1 MVITVG
7 RQYGSGGREIGTM
20 LAKQLGIAYYDDMLL
35 KEAAEESGLCEELF
49 RSFDERPKSFLYS
62 IAMDPY
68 SFSMNHVTPKGSIEQ
83 QVYLATYDTI
93 KKLADKGP
101 CVLIGRCADYAL
113 KDRDDVI
120 NLFITAPLENRIK
133 RVAARNGIS
142 ENEAKDRIK
151 KTDKSRAS
159 YYSIAMD
166 PYSFSMNH
174 VTPKG
179 SIEQQ
184 VYLATYDTI
193 KKLADKGPCVLI
205 GRCADYALKDRDD
218 VINLFITAPLENRI
232 KRVAA
237 RNGISENEA
246 KDRIKKTDKSR
257 ASYYNYY
264 SAKDWGDAKS
274 YDLCID
280 SSLLGIDGTVEL
292 LKDLIRIKGIK

>member
-113 KDRDDVI
+113 KDRATSSM
-120 NLFITAPLENRIK
+120 FSSPPRSRTASSALPPETASPRTRQRTASKRRISPARLTTTIIPPRIGATRRATTSALIRACSALTVPLSCSRSSS
-133 RVAARNGIS
+133 A
-142 ENEAKDRIK
+142 
-151 KTDKSRAS
+151 SRAS
-159 YYSIAMD
+159 SKQRY
-166 PYSFSMNH
+166 
-174 VTPKG
+174 
-179 SIEQQ
+179 
-184 VYLATYDTI
+184 
-193 KKLADKGPCVLI
+193 KKQPCQY
-205 GRCADYALKDRDD
+205 GCFFCAAG
-218 VINLFITAPLENRI
+218 T
-232 KRVAA
+232 
-237 RNGISENEA
+237 EA
-246 KDRIKKTDKSR
+246 
-257 ASYYNYY
+257 
-264 SAKDWGDAKS
+264 
-274 YDLCID
+274 
-280 SSLLGIDGTVEL
+280 
-292 LKDLIRIKGIK
+292 

>member
-113 KDRDDVI
+113 KDRATSSI
-120 NLFITAPLENRIK
+120 SSSRLRSKTASSALPPATASARTRRKTASRRRISPALPTITIIPPRTGAMPRAMTSASI
-133 RVAARNGIS
+133 RACSASMARS
-142 ENEAKDRIK
+142 
-151 KTDKSRAS
+151 
-159 YYSIAMD
+159 
-166 PYSFSMNH
+166 SF
-174 VTPKG
+174 
-179 SIEQQ
+179 
-184 VYLATYDTI
+184 
-193 KKLADKGPCVLI
+193 
-205 GRCADYALKDRDD
+205 
-218 VINLFITAPLENRI
+218 
-232 KRVAA
+232 
-237 RNGISENEA
+237 
-246 KDRIKKTDKSR
+246 
-257 ASYYNYY
+257 
-264 SAKDWGDAKS
+264 
-274 YDLCID
+274 
-280 SSLLGIDGTVEL
+280 
-292 LKDLIRIKGIK
+292 